1 MQPIPETVSSTH
13 NDTTQQ
19 ILSAEG
25 LLWALDEIL
34 NESDIENTPEARWN
48 AIFALVRV
56 VKTQVDQ
63 VRESHEAEWRAWSAL
78 PESKRTEALAHPRA
92 PSEADEPQTQARAN
106 AGRSYPRGSR
116 LLFWLHRRTG
126 LGIHE
131 LYVFRPVRWAV
142 NLLDR

>member
-1 MQPIPETVSSTH
+1 MAGVVRPEDADCGVAAMFLKAVF
-13 NDTTQQ
+13 D
-19 ILSAEG
+19 
-25 LLWALDEIL
+25 LWHAC
-34 NESDIENTPEARWN
+34 
-48 AIFALVRV
+48 
-56 VKTQVDQ
+56 
-63 VRESHEAEWRAWSAL
+63 SAL

-92 PSEADEPQTQARAN
+92 PTEADVPQTQARAS
-106 AGRSYPRGSR
+106 AGRSYPRGTR